1 MSGDPRWSRCNNDR
15 NTLHNVMHLNHLET
29 TPPTLQ
35 PQYMEKFLSTKLVP
49 SAKKVGNYWFKESLT
64 LKLYL

>member
-1 MSGDPRWSRCNNDR
+1 
-15 NTLHNVMHLNHLET
+15 MHLNHLET

-35 PQYMEKFLSTKLVP
+35 PQYMEKFLSTKPVP
-49 SAKKVGNYWFKESLT
+49 SAKKVGNYWFKESLI